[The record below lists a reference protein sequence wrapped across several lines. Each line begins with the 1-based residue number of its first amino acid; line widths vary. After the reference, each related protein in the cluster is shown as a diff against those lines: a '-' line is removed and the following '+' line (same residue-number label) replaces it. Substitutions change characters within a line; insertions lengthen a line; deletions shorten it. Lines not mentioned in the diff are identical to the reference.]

1 MTVHDPPWSHRSPH
15 PWSRPWP
22 PLMPRRGVALQR
34 YDIPMRPSQDYPVE
48 TAIELEL
55 PAVPEP
61 PKKA

>member
-1 MTVHDPPWSHRSPH
+1 MT
-15 PWSRPWP
+15 
-22 PLMPRRGVALQR
+22 LQR

-55 PAVPEP
+55 PAVPEA